1 MKELQHCLYN
11 LIIQS
16 TFSSTAQIHK
26 RAVQRVTP
34 NSFLGLSL
42 NDRTILFKT
51 AFALGRSPIMRGM
64 KASILIAIDMTLL
77 AAMSCASENNAID
90 EHVIADF
97 VVNLSGLSGE
107 GNTEVNYVSDRTT
120 FEERE
125 IQVPK
130 KV

>member
-1 MKELQHCLYN
+1 
-11 LIIQS
+11 
-16 TFSSTAQIHK
+16 
-26 RAVQRVTP
+26 
-34 NSFLGLSL
+34 
-42 NDRTILFKT
+42 
-51 AFALGRSPIMRGM
+51 M

-125 IQVPK
+125 IQGSV
-130 KV
+130 V